1 MPTYV
6 KGLLDVKGRQVV
18 TARPDVTIL
27 EAAKIL
33 HEQRI
38 GAVVITGDSGE
49 VLGIFSERDL
59 VRAIAKSGPDGLGER
74 VSTMMTANVTR
85 CHETTTV
92 DEIMEVM
99 TAGRFRHVPVED
111 ETRILVGI
119 ISIGD
124 VVKSRIGEIE
134 AEAEHIKAY
143 IAG

>member
-6 KGLLDVKGRQVV
+6 RNLLDTKGRQVV
-18 TARPDVTIL
+18 TARPDMTIGHV
-27 EAAKIL
+27 ARIL
-33 HEQRI
+33 HGNRI
-38 GAVVITGDSGE
+38 GAVVITTDAGE
-49 VLGIFSERDL
+49 ILGIFSERDL
-59 VRAIAKSGPDGLGER
+59 VRAIAGSGAACLEDP
-74 VSTMMTANVTR
+74 VSLIMTSNVVR
-85 CHETTTV
+85 CRENV
-92 DEIMEVM
+92 SMNEVMEIM

-111 ETRILVGI
+111 DNRILVGI